1 MLNRENSLIKNYK
14 LITVFVISFMY
25 VFIGVKHFI
34 DPQYFI
40 NITPPQIEY
49 KSFAVYFTGVLEVLG
64 GLLILNKK
72 TRKIGAYLI
81 IFLLIIV
88 FPANIYL
95 YLSET
100 PQQLLG
106 ISKTQALI
114 RMPFQAPLILLAYWH
129 SKEKHSK
136 WMDYFSAIVFVPTII
151 YFVSI

>member
-1 MLNRENSLIKNYK
+1 MLNRKNSSIKNYK
-14 LITVFVISFMY
+14 LITILVMSSLY
-25 VFIGVKHFI
+25 VFIGVRHFI
-34 DPQYFI
+34 EPQYFI

-49 KSFAVYFTGVLEVLG
+49 KSLAVYFTGVLEVLG
-64 GLLILNKK
+64 GLLILNRK
-72 TRKIGAYLI
+72 TRKIGAYVLI
-81 IFLLIIV
+81 LLLIIV

-95 YLSET
+95 YLYET

-129 SKEKHSK
+129 SKEKHPK
-136 WMDYFSAIVFVPTII
+136 WIDYLAAIVFIPTII

>member
-1 MLNRENSLIKNYK
+1 MSNRKNSLIKNYK
-14 LITVFVISFMY
+14 LITVFVMSFLY
-25 VFIGVKHFI
+25 VFIGVKHFL

-40 NITPPQIEY
+40 NITPPKIEY
-49 KSFAVYFTGVLEVLG
+49 KSLAVYFTGALEVAG

-72 TRKIGAYLI
+72 TRKMGAYTL

-95 YLSET
+95 YLCET

-106 ISKTQALI
+106 ISEAQALT

-129 SKEKHSK
+129 SKENHPK
-136 WMDYFSAIVFVPTII
+136 WVDYLSAIVFLPTII

>member
-1 MLNRENSLIKNYK
+1 MLNRKNSSIKNYK
-14 LITVFVISFMY
+14 LITILVMSSLY
-25 VFIGVKHFI
+25 VFIGVRHFI
-34 DPQYFI
+34 ESQYFI

-49 KSFAVYFTGVLEVLG
+49 KSFAVYFTGLLEIVG
-64 GLLILNKK
+64 GLLMLNKK
-72 TRKIGAYLI
+72 TRKIGAHTL

-100 PQQLLG
+100 SQQLLG

-129 SKEKHSK
+129 SKEKHPK
-136 WMDYFSAIVFVPTII
+136 WIDYLAAIVFIPTII

>member
-1 MLNRENSLIKNYK
+1 MLNWKNNPIKNYR
-14 LITVFVISFMY
+14 LITILVMSFLY

-72 TRKIGAYLI
+72 TRKTGAYML

-106 ISKTQALI
+106 ISKTQALTRI
-114 RMPFQAPLILLAYWH
+114 PFQAPLILIAYWH
-129 SKEKHSK
+129 SKEKHPK
-136 WMDYFSAIVFVPTII
+136 WVDYLSALVFIPTII
-151 YFVSI
+151 YFLSI

>member
-95 YLSET
+95 YLYET

-106 ISKTQALI
+106 VSKTQALI

>member
-1 MLNRENSLIKNYK
+1 MSNCKKSLIKNYK
-14 LITVFVISFMY
+14 SITILVMSFMY
-25 VFIGVKHFI
+25 VFIGVKHFA

-49 KSFAVYFTGVLEVLG
+49 KRFAVYFTGVLEVAG

-72 TRKIGAYLI
+72 TRKMGAYTL

-106 ISKTQALI
+106 ISEAQALT
-114 RMPFQAPLILLAYWH
+114 RMPFQAPLMLLAYWH
-129 SKEKHSK
+129 SKENHRK
-136 WMDYFSAIVFVPTII
+136 WVDYLSAIVFLPTII